1 MSTALP
7 AGKVLSVAEFAD
19 AFTSLGYAS
28 CWGATP
34 DASHY
39 TTYCARTFLQ
49 PQLQKACSMEERA
62 TKGDRNPKDFVL
74 FSSAQWEL
82 EAVAR
87 DNTGE
92 GRFVEEMILPTLVF
106 PSDHVLLAATIRP
119 K

>member
-1 MSTALP
+1 M
-7 AGKVLSVAEFAD
+7 AEFAE
-19 AFTSLGYAS
+19 ALTSLGYAS
-28 CWGATP
+28 CWGAAP
-34 DASHY
+34 GAAHC

-49 PQLQKACSMEERA
+49 PQLQKACSVEERA

-82 EAVAR
+82 KDVAR

-92 GRFVEEMILPTLVF
+92 GRFVEDMVLPSLAF
-106 PSDHVLLAATIRP
+106 PSDHALLAATIAP